1 MTKEIIIVGPG
12 GNGQTFFMK
21 NIREFTK
28 INSVHDYDKL
38 KHSPKPDKFFNDKKI
53 IFIYGKSFNT
63 VCSHFSKG
71 WFRIQIKKLGNGSNL
86 NLDSIKNIDDYFK
99 LVEKKKKDLFS
110 IEYQFKNW
118 LNFKGNIYFLDIK
131 NINTKEL
138 ANFINCKED
147 IIKNI
152 KDKIKISQKYDD
164 LRKKYNTANE
174 IYTNLDNFIKNKSLI
189 KNNGKLNINKSI
201 QNEKV
206 KLDLLVVGSGGNGQT
221 FIMKEL
227 SKRFK
232 INRIGDKD
240 GLKHISKPKN
250 KIFENYNV
258 KKYLFIYNRA
268 FDSICSHF
276 RRNWQLSQINKL
288 GNIYNLK
295 KKDLLNIDK
304 YFSLVEEKKN
314 KDLFSIF
321 YQFMNWVTF
330 KGNIEI
336 YFINTYNI
344 KIEELAKYLE
354 TDIAFIESIKNKV
367 KKKDSYI
374 NLKNK
379 YPNAHKLYMGI
390 DKKINMIAQMY
401 NKLFFENNNKEN
413 SIKVL

>member
-1 MTKEIIIVGPG
+1 MTKKIIIIGPG

-21 NIREFTK
+21 KIRELIK
-28 INSVHDYDKL
+28 INSVHDGDKL
-38 KHSPKPDKFFNDKKI
+38 KHSAKPDKFFNDKKI
-53 IFIYGKSFNT
+53 IFIYGKSFNS
-63 VCSHFSKG
+63 VCSHFRRK
-71 WFRIQIKKLGNGSNL
+71 WFKIQIKKLGNGSNL

-99 LVEKKKKDLFS
+99 LVEEKKKDLFS

-152 KDKIKISQKYDD
+152 KDKFIFSDKYEY
-164 LRKKYNTANE
+164 LRNSYKTANQ
-174 IYTNLDNFIKNKSLI
+174 IYENLDNFIKNQSLI
-189 KNNGKLNINKSI
+189 KNNGKLNINRSI
-201 QNEKV
+201 KNKEV
-206 KLDLLVVGSGGNGQT
+206 NLDLLIVGSGGNGQS
-221 FIMKEL
+221 FIMKEI
-227 SKRFK
+227 SKKFK
-232 INRIGDKD
+232 INNINDRD
-240 GLKHISKPKN
+240 GLKHQSKPKN
-250 KIFENYNV
+250 KVFENSNV
-258 KKYLFIYNRA
+258 KKCLFIYNRT

-276 RRNWQLSQINKL
+276 RRKWPYRQIKKL

-295 KKDLLNIDK
+295 KSDLSNIDV
-304 YFSLVEEKKN
+304 FFRLVEEKKN

-321 YQFMNWVTF
+321 HQFKNWV
-330 KGNIEI
+330 KYRGDISI
-336 YFINTYNI
+336 YFVNTYDI
-344 KIEELAKYLE
+344 KVAELATYLG
-354 TDIAFIESIKNKV
+354 TDITFIETIKNRV

-374 NLKNK
+374 YLKNK
-379 YPNAHKLYMGI
+379 YPNANKLYMGI